1 MELVKIKTSAVAIT
15 VDDPELITS
24 DKQRIGL
31 QVTADVF
38 RPHETDLVT
47 SNYAR
52 YRGIYTDDIR
62 SPTAHDSIYSS
73 GDEGMR
79 GR

>member
-1 MELVKIKTSAVAIT
+1 VELVKIKTSAVAIT

-38 RPHETDLVT
+38 RLHEKDLVT
-47 SNYAR
+47 PNYAR
-52 YRGIYTDDIR
+52 YRAHTDDS
-62 SPTAHDSIYSS
+62 SPSS
-73 GDEGMR
+73 V
-79 GR
+79 